1 MLIHAYRPSF
11 SLPHRKDIPTLR
23 DEPRDPLTADAVVS
37 SQDKAMV
44 LRVARSVVSVSSIT
58 PDGGL
63 IFQCTGIVFG
73 WDGANKCAKILTSSS
88 VVCDFKGE
96 LHDPTLKVH
105 FDSREQRQIYPRG
118 VHTDRCTAGFILNLG
133 RKEHR

>member
-58 PDGGL
+58 PGK
-63 IFQCTGIVFG
+63 V
-73 WDGANKCAKILTSSS
+73 IL
-88 VVCDFKGE
+88 V
-96 LHDPTLKVH
+96 LL
-105 FDSREQRQIYPRG
+105 
-118 VHTDRCTAGFILNLG
+118 FI
-133 RKEHR
+133 